1 VNLLLS
7 AQELAA
13 VTKHL
18 ERLLRACE
26 RATAARDPPAF
37 FAGVGEAVA
46 VHAAGAGQAAA
57 LAALPGSGAPAPL
70 RELAASALARFTAA
84 QASLYGS
91 VLGFALSLYG
101 MWQLQC

>member
-1 VNLLLS
+1 M
-7 AQELAA
+7 
-13 VTKHL
+13 TKHL

-57 LAALPGSGAPAPL
+57 LAALPAAGAPAPL
-70 RELAASALARFTAA
+70 RELAASALARFAAA
-84 QASLYGS
+84 QARPATEGVSIG
-91 VLGFALSLYG
+91 
-101 MWQLQC
+101 